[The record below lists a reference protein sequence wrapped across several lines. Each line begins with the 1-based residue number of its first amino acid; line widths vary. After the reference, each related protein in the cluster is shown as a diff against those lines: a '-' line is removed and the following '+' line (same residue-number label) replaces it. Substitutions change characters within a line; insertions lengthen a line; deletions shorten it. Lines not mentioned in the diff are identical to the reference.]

1 MTWLPL
7 AEQTLDE
14 METPSSSPQN
24 LKTQIEELKVSQCYT
39 AKTAFNIQCMYYSF
53 QGYSMRLYNV
63 YFI

>member
-14 METPSSSPQN
+14 METPSSNPQN

-39 AKTAFNIQCMYYSF
+39 ANTA
-53 QGYSMRLYNV
+53 
-63 YFI
+63 

>member
-14 METPSSSPQN
+14 METPSSNPQN

-39 AKTAFNIQCMYYSF
+39 ANTACNIQCMYYLF
-53 QGYSMRLYNV
+53 QV
-63 YFI
+63 IA

>member
-14 METPSSSPQN
+14 METPSSSPQT

-39 AKTAFNIQCMYYSF
+39 PYTAWNVQFMYYSF
-53 QGYSMRLYNV
+53 QDYSMKIYNV